1 MMSNTKMPSNPPPP
15 PPSPASSSEFNEDVQ
30 TTESEVNEN
39 NTSEGGAKGNAVAL
53 MNKLPLPVSK
63 PMAKL
68 SNINNKIGKRLTF
81 TLKGVLP
88 SFANAIRR
96 TILSDIPMVGFIT
109 TPHEESRAT
118 IVKNTS
124 RFNNEYL
131 KQRLSCIP
139 IYSNELKD
147 AKDGRISNTQLV
159 GEYAVELHVK
169 NKTDSM
175 LWVTTNDFR
184 LIDKSSGEVVDTEG
198 GNNSEKM
205 MEQLFPP
212 FVSVNDTK
220 HYIDIMSLRPFI
232 SDSQPGEEIHLTCE
246 FSICLAKK
254 NSCYNVARLI
264 TYSNTVD
271 LNLQAKKIAVLKETA
286 RLEEKTKEEI
296 EFDVR
301 NFELLEG
308 KRLFLPNSFDFIVE
322 SLGIYNN
329 KVLVQHACSVL
340 VDSLNALLDAMIQS
354 DESVITVFRNTEN
367 TIPNCWDIVLQ
378 NEDYTLGTM
387 LQDKLYQN
395 FYPHAI
401 NKNAAAV
408 VELADEPTSLTHML
422 NFCGFKKEHPHDTSS
437 VIRVGFQKEAHS
449 KLEFVQFMFSQVI
462 PQIRDEFLLISKQID
477 K

>member
-1 MMSNTKMPSNPPPP
+1 MGK
-15 PPSPASSSEFNEDVQ
+15 D
-30 TTESEVNEN
+30 
-39 NTSEGGAKGNAVAL
+39 TSEGGAKGNAVAL

-63 PMAKL
+63 PTAKV
-68 SNINNKIGKRLTF
+68 SNINNKDGKRLTF

-96 TILSDIPMVGFIT
+96 TILSDIPLIGFVT

-139 IYSNELKD
+139 IYSGDLKD
-147 AKDGRISNTQLV
+147 AKDGRISNTKLV

-184 LIDKSSGEVVDTEG
+184 LIDKSSGQAVEHGDKATGEAIE
-198 GNNSEKM
+198 NSEKI

-286 RLEEKTKEEI
+286 KLEGKTKAEI
-296 EFDVR
+296 DFDVR

-308 KRLFLPNSFDFIVE
+308 KRLFIPNSFEFIVE
-322 SLGIYNN
+322 SLGIYKN

-340 VDSLNALLDAMIQS
+340 ADSLNAMLDAMIQS
-354 DESVITVFRNTEN
+354 DDAVITVFRNTEN
-367 TIPNCWDIVLQ
+367 TIPNCWDIVLHG
-378 NEDYTLGTM
+378 EDYTLGTM

-395 FYPHAI
+395 FYPRS
-401 NKNAAAV
+401 NTK
-408 VELADEPTSLTHML
+408 VEEIDESAHEVTSLTHML
-422 NFCGFKKEHPHDTSS
+422 NFCGFKKEHPHATSS
-437 VIRVGFQKEAHS
+437 IIRVGFQKEAHS
-449 KLEFVQFMFSQVI
+449 NLEFVQFMFSQVI
-462 PQIRDEFLLISKQID
+462 PQIRDEFLLISKQIS

>member
-1 MMSNTKMPSNPPPP
+1 MMSDTEMPSNPPP
-15 PPSPASSSEFNEDVQ
+15 SPTSSSELNKDVQ
-30 TTESEVNEN
+30 ITESEVNEN
-39 NTSEGGAKGNAVAL
+39 DMGKNTSEGGAKGTMAL
-53 MNKLPLPVSK
+53 MNKLPLPIAK
-63 PMAKL
+63 PAAKL
-68 SNINNKIGKRLTF
+68 TNMNNKIGKRLTF

-96 TILSDIPMVGFIT
+96 TILSDIPVVGFVT
-109 TPHEESRAT
+109 TPHEENRAT

-139 IYSNELKD
+139 IHGSELKD

-184 LIDKSSGEVVDTEG
+184 LIHKATGEVVENG
-198 GNNSEKM
+198 QKM

-232 SDSQPGEEIHLTCE
+232 SDSLPGEEIHLTCE
-246 FSICLAKK
+246 FSVCSAKK

-271 LNLQAKKIAVLKETA
+271 LNLQTKKIAAMKEA
-286 RLEEKTKEEI
+286 AKLEGKSKEEI
-296 EFDVR
+296 EFQVR

-308 KRLFLPNSFDFIVE
+308 KRLYLPNSFDFIVE
-322 SLGIYNN
+322 GLGIYKNE
-329 KVLVQHACSVL
+329 VLVQHACSIL
-340 VDSLNALLDAMIQS
+340 ADSLNALQDAMVQS
-354 DESVITVFRNTEN
+354 DDAVITIFRNTEN
-367 TIPNCWDIVLQ
+367 TIPNCWDIVLH

-395 FYPHAI
+395 FYPHTHNGRDKIEAI
-401 NKNAAAV
+401 NEKGN
-408 VELADEPTSLTHML
+408 LASML

-437 VIRVGFQKEAHS
+437 VIRVGFMKEEHS
-449 KLEFVQFMFSQVI
+449 KLEFIQFMFSQVI
-462 PQIRDEFLLISKQID
+462 PQIRDEFLHISRLMD

>member
-1 MMSNTKMPSNPPPP
+1 MMSDTEMPTNPPS
-15 PPSPASSSEFNEDVQ
+15 SPTDAIHSVD
-30 TTESEVNEN
+30 ESLTVDEN
-39 NTSEGGAKGNAVAL
+39 NTKGGAKGNSVAL

-63 PMAKL
+63 PTAKV
-68 SNINNKIGKRLTF
+68 SNVNNKIGKRLTF

-96 TILSDIPMVGFIT
+96 TILSDIPVVGFVT
-109 TPHEESRAT
+109 TPNEENRAT

-139 IYSNELKD
+139 IHSNELKD

-184 LIDKSSGEVVDTEG
+184 LIDKHSGQAVEHGGKDTGQAVE
-198 GNNSEKM
+198 NSKQIMEK
-205 MEQLFPP
+205 LFPP

-232 SDSQPGEEIHLTCE
+232 SDSLPGEEIHLTCE
-246 FSICLAKK
+246 FSVCSAKK

-271 LNLQAKKIAVLKETA
+271 LNMQTKKIAAIKEAA
-286 RLEEKTKEEI
+286 RLENKSKEDI
-296 EFDVR
+296 EFQVR

-308 KRLFLPNSFDFIVE
+308 KRLFIPNSFEFIVE
-322 SLGIYNN
+322 GLGIYKNE
-329 KVLVQHACSVL
+329 VLVQHACSVL
-340 VDSLNALLDAMIQS
+340 ADSLNALLDAMVQS
-354 DESVITVFRNTEN
+354 DDAVITIFRNTEN
-367 TIPNCWDIVLQ
+367 TIPNCWDIVLK

-395 FYPHAI
+395 FYPHTHNGRDKIEAI
-401 NKNAAAV
+401 NEKGN
-408 VELADEPTSLTHML
+408 LTSML

-437 VIRVGFQKEAHS
+437 VIRVGFVKEEHS
-449 KLEFVQFMFSQVI
+449 KLEFIQFMFSQII
-462 PQIRDEFLLISKQID
+462 PQIRDEFLHISKQMD